1 MTPLSKEGPAH
12 TGRGKEVKK
21 TRLLK
26 KIGKAIAVQF
36 LVLILGLAALD
47 IYLIIK
53 PEIQAKRKID
63 GIDEIAC
70 GIKELTV

>member
-1 MTPLSKEGPAH
+1 MTPLSIDGPAH

-21 TRLLK
+21 VRVLK
-26 KIGKAIAVQF
+26 KIGKAIAMLF

-47 IYLIIK
+47 FYLIIK
-53 PEIQAKRKID
+53 PEIQAKRKTD
-63 GIDEIAC
+63 GIDEFAC